1 MSRTEATATRAGCY
15 DDGADA
21 GGDAAWLAEVE
32 ADPDEGGVDEGGVDE
47 GGVDEGGADD
57 EDVLAGADEEA
68 GADVVGVGDVAGVAE
83 AGIVAGDEY
92 VLAGWD
98 VPEYGAELAGDGR
111 ADGVVD
117 AEETSGLTD
126 TGGAAGDVCAAGD
139 SIRIGAL
146 LIELTTKAV
155 APLAPTMPPRI
166 RASTSGF
173 TRRRGGRA
181 LGAGGGAGGP

>member
-1 MSRTEATATRAGCY
+1 VSRAEAAATCAGGY

-21 GGDAAWLAEVE
+21 GGHAAWLAEVE

-57 EDVLAGADEEA
+57 EDVLAGGDVG
-68 GADVVGVGDVAGVAE
+68 GAGDVAGVTE
-83 AGIVAGDEY
+83 AGVVAGDEY

-117 AEETSGLTD
+117 AEETAGLTD
-126 TGGAAGDVCAAGD
+126 TDAGGAAGDVCAAGD

>member
-1 MSRTEATATRAGCY
+1 MSRAEAAATCAGGY

-32 ADPDEGGVDEGGVDE
+32 ADPDEGGVDE

-83 AGIVAGDEY
+83 AGIVAADEY
-92 VLAGWD
+92 VLVGWD

-173 TRRRGGRA
+173 IRRCRRGGWPMPE
-181 LGAGGGAGGP
+181 GAGGGVGGG